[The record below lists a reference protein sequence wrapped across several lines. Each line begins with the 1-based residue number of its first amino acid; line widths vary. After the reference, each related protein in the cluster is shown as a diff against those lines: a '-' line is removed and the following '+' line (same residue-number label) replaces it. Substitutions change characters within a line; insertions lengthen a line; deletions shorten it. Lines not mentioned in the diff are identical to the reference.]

1 MTRKPQVLRL
11 YVDTNVLVNYCTEK
25 DNDKRA
31 LQRVFELRSKSVLF
45 TSSLA
50 VVQTITQLQSNRP
63 NRKAYST
70 EKTLALLQPLLQNFT
85 VLELTESDLN
95 RSFLL
100 TNKDLEDSV
109 HYILC
114 KKAKCEAILTNNVK
128 DFSNFTDIY
137 KILPQPY
144 LVNKYLK

>member
-1 MTRKPQVLRL
+1 M
-11 YVDTNVLVNYCTEK
+11 VNYCTEK

-70 EKTLALLQPLLQNFT
+70 EKTLALLQPLLRFWN
-85 VLELTESDLN
+85 
-95 RSFLL
+95 
-100 TNKDLEDSV
+100 
-109 HYILC
+109 
-114 KKAKCEAILTNNVK
+114 
-128 DFSNFTDIY
+128 
-137 KILPQPY
+137 
-144 LVNKYLK
+144 

>member
-70 EKTLALLQPLLQNFT
+70 EKTLALLQPLLRFWN
-85 VLELTESDLN
+85 
-95 RSFLL
+95 
-100 TNKDLEDSV
+100 
-109 HYILC
+109 
-114 KKAKCEAILTNNVK
+114 
-128 DFSNFTDIY
+128 
-137 KILPQPY
+137 
-144 LVNKYLK
+144 